1 MLSKKDK
8 NIADVLGDAGYGLS
22 QLSPDGSL
30 SMASELVIVPSQLAY
45 LQIPAAELRNFVDG
59 IFPALAKNEI
69 ADSAMGFG
77 HRYREGHDLLLD
89 VPGTFANHGPF
100 EGFKHAGHIIF
111 TDFPTKAGIPIPGFS
126 QTGLG
131 HLLEQAGIS
140 SGWVQVSLFD
150 SGVGILAIADGA
162 DTLTLALQGSL
173 DMSCAVAFQT
183 FGSGVLEVGLA
194 MYTQNPLMLAGGIEN
209 ILAGVISTWETF
221 TVYVNPLDFIGEG
234 ATSAL
239 LGFGIAFGV
248 AGESLGESTIN
259 AVRGG
264 TVGAL
269 FSVSSAFGFGALAGF
284 IAYRLGSALAETH
297 NHSAQS
303 QLSIDENSYRMLVE
317 EICAGRIDIGE
328 LLLKAEPRWIGKDID
343 LLLGGKSKLL
353 MCAENELPA
362 SGIQLNAQPRYL
374 RGHPAILGNEVRVLA
389 TDPAQLTSIYQRAI
403 KMASLR
409 GCAHISKE

>member
-8 NIADVLGDAGYGLS
+8 NIADVLGDVGYGIS

-30 SMASELVIVPSQLAY
+30 AMASELVIVPSQLAY

-59 IFPALAKNEI
+59 IFPELAKNEI
-69 ADSAMGFG
+69 ADSATGFG
-77 HRYREGHDLLLD
+77 HRYRVGHDLLLD
-89 VPGTFANHGPF
+89 VPGSFSNHGPF
-100 EGFKHAGHIIF
+100 EGFKHAGHIIL

-140 SGWVQVSLFD
+140 SGWIQVSLFD

-162 DTLTLALQGSL
+162 DTLSLALQGSL
-173 DMSCAVAFQT
+173 DMSCGVAFQT
-183 FGSGVLEVGLA
+183 FGSGALEVGLA

-209 ILAGVISTWETF
+209 ILAGVISTWDTF
-221 TVYVNPLDFIGEG
+221 SVYVNPLDFIGAG
-234 ATSAL
+234 GTSAL
-239 LGFGIAFGV
+239 LGFGVAFGV
-248 AGESLGESTIN
+248 AGESLGESAIN

-284 IAYRLGSALAETH
+284 VSYRLGAALAEKH

-303 QLSIDENSYRMLVE
+303 RLSIDENSYRMLVD
-317 EICAGRIDIGE
+317 EICAGSIDVKE
-328 LLLKAEPRWIGKDID
+328 LLLKAEPRWIGNDID
-343 LLLGGKSKLL
+343 LLHGGQGKLL
-353 MCAENELPA
+353 MCGENELPA
-362 SGIQLNAQPRYL
+362 RAIQLNAQPRYL
-374 RGHPAILGNEVRVLA
+374 RGNTVDLNSKARVL
-389 TDPAQLTSIYQRAI
+389 TTEPVQLTSIYKRAI
-403 KMASLR
+403 QMASL
-409 GCAHISKE
+409 I